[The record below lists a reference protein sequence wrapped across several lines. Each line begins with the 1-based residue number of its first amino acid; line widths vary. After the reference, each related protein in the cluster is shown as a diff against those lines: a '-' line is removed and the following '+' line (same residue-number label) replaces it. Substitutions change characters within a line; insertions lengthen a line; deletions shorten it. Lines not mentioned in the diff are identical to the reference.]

1 MITLA
6 LDDGLFRRVLAHGE
20 DGSAL
25 VVANKVVTPFP
36 RLTDEGIQSCL
47 VQKLRKIAYIKIW
60 VALFVLQIEK
70 LVFR

>member
-36 RLTDEGIQSCL
+36 RLTKVSKASKVSKVDY
-47 VQKLRKIAYIKIW
+47 K
-60 VALFVLQIEK
+60 
-70 LVFR
+70 